1 MERNNSAECYNN
13 CTNADEGSG
22 DSAKKERS
30 KSAARTSV
38 ITRATKKER
47 MKDAH
52 LSPRVSRSAGT
63 CVKNRDVHN
72 LCEENAVIQD
82 DDSQQTEKSRS
93 ILQNSEQ
100 YPTLQRDSSS
110 EVEEKSCG
118 QEEAKEGRRAEKTQ
132 ERDDGRTR
140 GGTEVKAEDE
150 EEADQEGTEDARMFP
165 PDIKPRPSSSAGL
178 ISNTP
183 PLRPSPGHAAAGNT
197 VIMVGTS
204 REQSPIHPETR
215 NTSVVSTTEDVV
227 CLSKSANCAAQSQN
241 AVAEPGDGTKIAA
254 FSDVCCVDNNVDS
267 THTDVCC
274 LETSMRSVD
283 GRTQTADSNVEK
295 ADSTLTADNREF
307 TNSAMEISY
316 KAKEAEAEMRRRMA
330 LNRII
335 LESRRMEVVDEG
347 GFSYPRSMTYARYN
361 QCGGIPR
368 GQDDNFPT
376 WVQQPKECSRVKTGQ
391 DDNLPT
397 WVQQPKECSR
407 VKTGQDDNLPTWVQQ
422 PKECSGVKTG
432 QDNLPTWVQQPKE
445 CSGLK
450 TGQEAVPLM
459 QTQAADCADTADCA
473 VTVDNAM
480 LAGEAKGGDSKLFYV
495 LDSEGTCKALEAD
508 VPKVSEPGVA
518 PSAEAGDGDSATDA
532 DPQACG
538 GRDPGSAHV
547 AQAVKREPVES
558 ADKSIRD
565 KMGRNFEIDPSLIPI
580 KAIPA
585 LNVVPA
591 SQPKPKALDGVE
603 AIPYIPPDTSMM
615 YQPEE
620 GVLKSRPVPRP
631 TRGRRGRRR
640 GSVSLTS
647 AFRHCSP
654 GLHPH
659 HDLRTLCEPRRVLR
673 HPYHRCNLPDTASL
687 PLHYCNME
695 AGPGGEFDV
704 VHPDAAGDMMGVYS
718 DLNSLNS
725 ISPHY
730 PNSRWYCGE
739 NCLKAPS
746 QWYGQ
751 YQDFSLL

>member
-1 MERNNSAECYNN
+1 MERNNSADCYNN

-22 DSAKKERS
+22 DSTKKERS

-47 MKDAH
+47 MKDTH
-52 LSPRVSRSAGT
+52 LSPRVSTSAGT
-63 CVKNRDVHN
+63 CVKNRDVLN
-72 LCEENAVIQD
+72 LCEENAVIRD
-82 DDSQQTEKSRS
+82 DDSHQTEKSRS
-93 ILQNSEQ
+93 VLPNSEQ

-118 QEEAKEGRRAEKTQ
+118 QEEAKEGRRVEKTQ
-132 ERDDGRTR
+132 ERDDGGTR

-150 EEADQEGTEDARMFP
+150 EADQEGTEDERMFP
-165 PDIKPRPSSSAGL
+165 PDNKPRPSSSAGL
-178 ISNTP
+178 VSNTP
-183 PLRPSPGHAAAGNT
+183 PLRPSPGLAAAGNT

-204 REQSPIHPETR
+204 SEPSPIHPETR
-215 NTSVVSTTEDVV
+215 NASVVSTTED
-227 CLSKSANCAAQSQN
+227 ANCAAQSQN
-241 AVAEPGDGTKIAA
+241 AVAELGDRTKIAA
-254 FSDVCCVDNNVDS
+254 FSDVCCVDNNIDS

-283 GRTQTADSNVEK
+283 GRNQTTDINVEK
-295 ADSTLTADNREF
+295 ADSTQTADNREF

-368 GQDDNFPT
+368 SQD
-376 WVQQPKECSRVKTGQ
+376 
-391 DDNLPT
+391 
-397 WVQQPKECSR
+397 
-407 VKTGQDDNLPTWVQQ
+407 
-422 PKECSGVKTG
+422 
-432 QDNLPTWVQQPKE
+432 DNLPTWVQQPKE

-450 TGQEAVPLM
+450 TAQDNLPTWVQQPKECRGLKTAQEAIPMM

-495 LDSEGTCKALEAD
+495 LDSEDTCKALDAD

-518 PSAEAGDGDSATDA
+518 PSAEAGDGDAATDA

-538 GRDPGSAHV
+538 GRDSGSAHV

-558 ADKSIRD
+558 TNKSIRD
-565 KMGRNFEIDPSLIPI
+565 KMGRSFEIDPSLIPI

-591 SQPKPKALDGVE
+591 SQPKPKALDSVE

-673 HPYHRCNLPDTASL
+673 HPYHRYNLPDTAPL
-687 PLHYCNME
+687 PLHYCNVE

-718 DLNSLNS
+718 DLSSLNS

-739 NCLKAPS
+739 DCLKAPS

-751 YQDFSLL
+751 YQAFSLL